1 MLNLSI
7 ERRQPLPVSMHLEAD
22 QELQLSVYHS
32 LQAAEQVAHQV
43 SFKVFVLLQK
53 L

>member
-1 MLNLSI
+1 
-7 ERRQPLPVSMHLEAD
+7 MHLEAD

-43 SFKVFVLLQK
+43 SLEVFVLLQK